1 MITSKLQILGSLCD
15 SLAGYPTA
23 PLRLIFEQRL
33 KKRKGSFPRDELKK
47 ESTKG
52 ITETLCT
59 WFISERGKVF
69 RVEMSLFS

>member
-33 KKRKGSFPRDELKK
+33 KKRKGSFPGDELKK
-47 ESTKG
+47 KRAQKE
-52 ITETLCT
+52 
-59 WFISERGKVF
+59 
-69 RVEMSLFS
+69 